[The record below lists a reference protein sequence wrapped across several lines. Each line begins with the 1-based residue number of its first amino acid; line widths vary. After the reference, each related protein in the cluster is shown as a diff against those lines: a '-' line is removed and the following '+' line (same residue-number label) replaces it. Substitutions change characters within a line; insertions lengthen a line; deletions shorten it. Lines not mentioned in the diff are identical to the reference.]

1 MIEIYKDIQTN
12 AREKPSYKITGELR
26 DLKFAYRVRLGLK
39 DTDSNKKQAD
49 IQMKITNKSKKIKS
63 NQFWRLFLLLQPKI
77 QLRNE
82 QAQSD
87 L

>member
-39 DTDSNKKQAD
+39 DAHSNKK
-49 IQMKITNKSKKIKS
+49 TSGYS
-63 NQFWRLFLLLQPKI
+63 NE
-77 QLRNE
+77 NY
-82 QAQSD
+82 
-87 L
+87 